1 MKEENKNKNEVVS
14 LNAPR
19 LEVEGIEKFEERLE
33 MKYQWPTKNMCSN
46 SFYGSC

>member
-1 MKEENKNKNEVVS
+1 MKKENTQEIVS
-14 LNAPR
+14 LNTPR

-33 MKYQWPTKNMCSN
+33 LKSIWLTSNMCSN